1 MAGFWNRLSKKERT
15 GLTFALGILLIAG
28 LDRLIIGP
36 IKGRFSKVNQQIKIS
51 EKQLGH
57 DLRNV
62 HLKEQIEK
70 EFEKYVEYV
79 ERSGSDEEELAKIL
93 KEIQSLTD
101 SANVYLAT
109 TKPQPPKS
117 VDFYKEYSV
126 EIETEGEIEQIT
138 KFLHSI
144 NVSPQLLRVE
154 RLRISNKEEE
164 AKTLKTSMLITK
176 VLVL

>member
-1 MAGFWNRLSKKERT
+1 MFWNKLSKKEKI
-15 GLTFALGILLIAG
+15 GLTFALGFLLVAG
-28 LDRLIIGP
+28 LDRLIISP
-36 IKGRFSKVNQQIKIS
+36 IRAKFKKVDQAISIS

-79 ERSGSDEEELAKIL
+79 ERSGSDEEEVAKIL
-93 KEIQSLTD
+93 REIQSLTEQ
-101 SANVYLAT
+101 AGVYLVD
-109 TKPQPPKS
+109 TKPQPPKK

-126 EIETEGEIEQIT
+126 EIETEGGIRELT
-138 KFLHSI
+138 TFLHQI

-154 RLRISNKEEE
+154 KLRINNKEEGND
-164 AKTLKTSMLITK
+164 TLKSSMLITK